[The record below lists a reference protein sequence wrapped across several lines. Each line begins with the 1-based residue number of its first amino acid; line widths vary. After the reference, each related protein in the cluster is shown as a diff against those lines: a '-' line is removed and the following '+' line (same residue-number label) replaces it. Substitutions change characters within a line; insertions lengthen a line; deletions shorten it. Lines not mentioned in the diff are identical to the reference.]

1 MSITDEIKERI
12 DIVEFIGGYVPLQK
26 AGRNYKGLC
35 PFHSEKTPSF
45 IVFPDTQ
52 GWHCFGACGTGGDIF
67 SFLMRRENMEF
78 REALEF
84 LAQRAG
90 IELRPLDDVEIQMR
104 DELDRLRGLN
114 ASAADIYHRI
124 LMETRPGEVAR
135 RYLERRGVTA
145 ETMDTFNLGYAP
157 DDWHIIE
164 PRLRQLGYGEAEILE
179 AGLTNK
185 NDAGNVYDRFR
196 GRVMF
201 PIRDAQGRVIGFG
214 GRLLQ
219 DAEGQ
224 PKYLNTPQ
232 TPLFDKGSVLY
243 GIDLARHAIRES
255 GTAVIVEG
263 YMDVV
268 VPYQCG
274 VRNLVACMGTAL
286 TEQHLDQLKRITKR
300 LILAL
305 DPDAAG
311 ARATERGIETARQ
324 SLTTRV
330 VPVPTATGLIRYE
343 EQLQAEIRILAL
355 PDGLDPDELVLSD
368 RARWD
373 TLVEGA
379 LPVAEYSFQ
388 QVTAGVDLSQAKGK
402 REAVDRLLPVIAA
415 MDSPVERSHY
425 LQRLAQ
431 RVHIDERTLWGELN
445 ALRGDAGRGRPGERR
460 PPERRGAA
468 PVAGPRGQRA
478 GAVVQGGEHGG
489 GLEERALA
497 LLLSAPALLPEM
509 KEVAR
514 LSADVFL
521 DVRNRQVFEAMERL
535 IAERGDELQ
544 HVGPEGLARDVGQ
557 LDTELAGHVESVLR
571 TLRSGPPLS
580 ADMVREDLTKVTV
593 RLRRDHLGRLLRELR
608 FMLQDAQEEGD
619 EERVHALNRMI
630 DPLARD
636 YLDVDRRSYAVTL
649 VGRSKREYRF
659 REGA

>member
-67 SFLMRRENMEF
+67 TFLMRRENMEF

-114 ASAADIYHRI
+114 AAAADIYHRI
-124 LMETRPGEVAR
+124 LMETRPGEAAR

-164 PRLRQLGYGEAEILE
+164 PRLRQIGYTEAEILE

-185 NDAGNVYDRFR
+185 NEAGNVYDRFR

-219 DAEGQ
+219 DVEGQ
-224 PKYLNTPQ
+224 PKYLNTPE
-232 TPLFDKGSVLY
+232 TPLFDKGSILY

-255 GTAVIVEG
+255 GTVVVVEG

-286 TEQHLDQLKRITKR
+286 TEAHLDQLKRITKR

-311 ARATERGIETARQ
+311 VRATERGIETARQ
-324 SLTTRV
+324 ALATRV

-343 EQLQAEIRILAL
+343 EQLQAEIRILEL

-373 TLVEGA
+373 ALVEGA
-379 LPVAEYSFQ
+379 LPVAEYTFR
-388 QVTAGVDLSQAKGK
+388 QVTGAVDLSQAKGK

-431 RVHIDERTLWGELN
+431 RVHMDERLLWGELN
-445 ALRGDAGRGRPGERR
+445 ALRGDASRGRAGERR
-460 PPERRGAA
+460 SAERGAA
-468 PVAGPRGQRA
+468 PASGRGSESAPARR
-478 GAVVQGGEHGG
+478 GAPFV
-489 GLEERALA
+489 GLEERALG

-509 KEVAR
+509 REVAR
-514 LSADVFL
+514 LSADMFQ
-521 DVRNRQVFEAMERL
+521 DVRNRQVFEALERL
-535 IAERGDELQ
+535 IDERGDELQ
-544 HVGPEGLARDVGQ
+544 YLGAEDLGRYVGR
-557 LDTELAGHVESVLR
+557 LDSELAGHVESVLR
-571 TLRSGPPLS
+571 ILRSGPPLS
-580 ADMVREDLTKVTV
+580 ADMVREDLTKVSV

-619 EERVHALNRMI
+619 EERVQVLNRMI

-649 VGRSKREYRF
+649 VGRSKREYRI
-659 REGA
+659 RDGA

>member
-1 MSITDEIKERI
+1 MSITDEIKSRI

-45 IVFPDTQ
+45 VVFPDTQ

-67 SFLMRRENMEF
+67 TFLMRRENMEF

-90 IELRPLDDVEIQMR
+90 ITLRPLDDVEIQMR

-114 ASAADIYHRI
+114 AAAADIYHRI
-124 LMETRPGEVAR
+124 LMETRPGEAAK

-145 ETMDTFNLGYAP
+145 ETMRTFNLGYAP
-157 DDWHIIE
+157 DEWHILE
-164 PRLRQLGYGEAEILE
+164 PRLRQLGYSEAEIIE
-179 AGLTNK
+179 AGLANK
-185 NDAGNVYDRFR
+185 SSSGNVYDRFR

-214 GRLLQ
+214 GRLLS
-219 DAEGQ
+219 DVEGQ

-232 TPLFDKGSVLY
+232 TPLFDKGSILY

-286 TEQHLDQLKRITKR
+286 TEEHLEQLKLITKR
-300 LILAL
+300 LVLAL

-311 ARATERGIETARQ
+311 IRATERGIETARQ
-324 SLTTRV
+324 ALATRV
-330 VPVPTATGLIRYE
+330 VPVPTPTGLIRYE
-343 EQLQAEIRILAL
+343 EQLQAEICILVL

-368 RARWD
+368 RERWD
-373 TLVEGA
+373 ALVAEA
-379 LPVAEYSFQ
+379 LPVAEYAFQ
-388 QVTAGVDLSQAKGK
+388 RVMSEVDLSQAKGK
-402 REAVDRLLPVIAA
+402 REAVERLLPVISA
-415 MDSPVERSHY
+415 MDSAVERSHY

-431 RVHIDERTLWGELN
+431 HIHMDERLLWSELS
-445 ALRGDAGRGRPGERR
+445 ALRGETGRRRPGERR
-460 PPERRGAA
+460 PVERARREPSVGARGPSARA
-468 PVAGPRGQRA
+468 PREGLS
-478 GAVVQGGEHGG
+478 G

-509 KEVAR
+509 REVTG
-514 LSADVFL
+514 LSADEFQ
-521 DVRNRQVFEAMERL
+521 DVRNRQVYVALERL
-535 IAERGDELQ
+535 TAERGDALVSMGAED
-544 HVGPEGLARDVGQ
+544 VARYVGQ
-557 LDTELAGHVESVLR
+557 LDTELAGHVESVVR
-571 TLRSGPPLS
+571 ILRSGPPLS
-580 ADMVREDLTKVTV
+580 ADMVREDLTKVSV

-619 EERVHALNRMI
+619 EERVQALNHMI

-649 VGRSKREYRF
+649 VGRSKRE
-659 REGA
+659 

>member
-1 MSITDEIKERI
+1 MSITDEIKSRI

-45 IVFPDTQ
+45 VVFPDTQ

-67 SFLMRRENMEF
+67 TFLMRRENMEF

-90 IELRPLDDVEIQMR
+90 ITLRPLDDVEIQMR

-114 ASAADIYHRI
+114 AAAADIYHRI
-124 LMETRPGEVAR
+124 LMETRPGEAAK

-145 ETMDTFNLGYAP
+145 ETMRTFNLGYAP
-157 DDWHIIE
+157 DEWHILE
-164 PRLRQLGYGEAEILE
+164 PRLRQLGYSEAEIIE
-179 AGLTNK
+179 AGLANK
-185 NDAGNVYDRFR
+185 SSSGNVYDRFR

-214 GRLLQ
+214 GRLLS
-219 DAEGQ
+219 DVEGQ

-232 TPLFDKGSVLY
+232 TPLFDKGSILY

-286 TEQHLDQLKRITKR
+286 TEEHLEQLKLITKR
-300 LILAL
+300 LVLAL

-311 ARATERGIETARQ
+311 IRATERGIETARQ
-324 SLTTRV
+324 ALATRV
-330 VPVPTATGLIRYE
+330 VPVPTPTGLIRYE
-343 EQLQAEIRILAL
+343 EQLQAEICILVL

-368 RARWD
+368 RERWD
-373 TLVEGA
+373 ALVAEA
-379 LPVAEYSFQ
+379 LPVAEYAFQ
-388 QVTAGVDLSQAKGK
+388 RVMSEVDLSQAKGK
-402 REAVDRLLPVIAA
+402 REAVERLLPVISA
-415 MDSPVERSHY
+415 MDSAVERSHY

-431 RVHIDERTLWGELN
+431 HIHMDERLLWSELS
-445 ALRGDAGRGRPGERR
+445 ALRGETGRRRPGERR
-460 PPERRGAA
+460 PVERARREPSVGARGPSARA
-468 PVAGPRGQRA
+468 PREGLS
-478 GAVVQGGEHGG
+478 G

-509 KEVAR
+509 REVTG
-514 LSADVFL
+514 LSADEFQ
-521 DVRNRQVFEAMERL
+521 DVRNRQVYVALERL
-535 IAERGDELQ
+535 TAERGDALVSMGAED
-544 HVGPEGLARDVGQ
+544 VARYVGQ
-557 LDTELAGHVESVLR
+557 LDTELAGHVESVVR
-571 TLRSGPPLS
+571 ILRSGPPLS
-580 ADMVREDLTKVTV
+580 ADMVREDLTKVSV

-619 EERVHALNRMI
+619 EERVQALNHMI

-649 VGRSKREYRF
+649 VGRSKREYRI
-659 REGA
+659 RDGA

>member
-324 SLTTRV
+324 ALATRV

-343 EQLQAEIRILAL
+343 EQLQAEIRILVL

-368 RARWD
+368 RERWD
-373 TLVEGA
+373 ALVTAA
-379 LPVAEYSFQ
+379 LPVVEFHFE
-388 QVTAGVDLSQAKGK
+388 QVLASVDLTQARGK
-402 REAVDRLLPVIAA
+402 RDAVDRLLPVIAA

-425 LQRLAQ
+425 LQRLAA
-431 RVHIDERTLWGELN
+431 RVHMDERQLWGDLN
-445 ALRGDAGRGRPGERR
+445 HLREGTAAGRGRAAERR
-460 PPERRGAA
+460 PVARGDASSGAVRNGAA
-468 PVAGPRGQRA
+468 AQQV
-478 GAVVQGGEHGG
+478 
-489 GLEERALA
+489 GLEDRALA
-497 LLLSAPALLPEM
+497 LLLTMPAILPELQE
-509 KEVAR
+509 KAR
-514 LSADVFL
+514 LSADMFQ
-521 DVRNRQVFEAMERL
+521 DVRNREVFAALERMV
-535 IAERGDELQ
+535 AEGHAEPTYGRGGGAETT
-544 HVGPEGLARDVGQ
+544 ARYIGQ
-557 LDTELAGHVESVLR
+557 LDTELAARVESLLQI
-571 TLRSGPPLS
+571 LRSGPPLS
-580 ADMVREDLTKVTV
+580 ADMVREDLVKCSV
-593 RLRRDHLGRLLRELR
+593 RLRRDYLGRLLRELR

-619 EERVHALNRMI
+619 DERMQVLNRMI

-636 YLDVDRRSYAVTL
+636 YLDVDRRSYAVSL
-649 VGRSKREYRF
+649 VGRSKK
-659 REGA
+659 GVSNS

>member
-1 MSITDEIKERI
+1 MSITDEIKQRL

-45 IVFPDTQ
+45 IVFPETQ

-67 SFLMRRENMEF
+67 TFLMRRENMEF

-90 IELRPLDDVEIQMR
+90 IPLRPLDEAEIQIR

-114 ASAADIYHRI
+114 AAAADIYHRM
-124 LMETRPGEVAR
+124 LMETRQGEAAR
-135 RYLERRGVTA
+135 RYLQRRGVSA
-145 ETMDTFNLGYAP
+145 ETMDTFCLGFAS
-157 DDWHIIE
+157 DEWHVIE
-164 PRLRQLGYGEAEILE
+164 PRLRELGYTEREILE

-185 NDAGNVYDRFR
+185 NEAGNVYDRFR
-196 GRVMF
+196 GRIIF
-201 PIRDAQGRVIGFG
+201 PIRDPQGHVIGFG

-219 DAEGQ
+219 DVEGQ

-243 GIDLARHAIRES
+243 GIDLARHAIRET

-286 TEQHLDQLKRITKR
+286 TEGHLEQLKRITKR

-311 ARATERGIETARQ
+311 VRATERGIEMARQ
-324 SLTTRV
+324 ALTTRV

-343 EQLQAEIRILAL
+343 EQLQAEIRILVL
-355 PDGLDPDELVLSD
+355 PDGLDPDELVLGD
-368 RARWD
+368 RERWD
-373 TLVEGA
+373 ALVAGA
-379 LPVAEYSFQ
+379 LPVAEYTLE
-388 QVTAGVDLSQAKGK
+388 QVLAEVDVSQAKGK
-402 REAVDRLLPVIAA
+402 RQAVERMLPVIAA
-415 MDSPVERSHY
+415 MDSPVERAHY

-431 RVHIDERTLWGELN
+431 RVHIDERMLWGELD
-445 ALRGDAGRGRPGERR
+445 ALRSGTARSRVGERR
-460 PPERRGAA
+460 PTTPRRDMAAGSPRGAPPA
-468 PVAGPRGQRA
+468 ETPPSPQAA
-478 GAVVQGGEHGG
+478 

-509 KEVAR
+509 REVAR
-514 LSADVFL
+514 LSADVFV
-521 DVRNRQVFEAMERL
+521 DVRNRQVFDTLERL
-535 IAERGDELQ
+535 VAERGDD
-544 HVGPEGLARDVGQ
+544 LAMAGAEVI
-557 LDTELAGHVESVLR
+557 AGHVNQLDAELGRHVEWLLH

-580 ADMVREDLTKVTV
+580 ADMVREDLSKVSL
-593 RLRRDHLGRLLRELR
+593 RLRRDHLGRLLRELW
-608 FMLQDAQEEGD
+608 FMQQDAQEEGD
-619 EERVHALNRMI
+619 EERVQVLNRMI
-630 DPLARD
+630 DPLAREQRD
-636 YLDVDRRSYAVTL
+636 MDRRSYAVTL
-649 VGRSKREYRF
+649 VGRGKREYRIG
-659 REGA
+659 EGA

>member
-1 MSITDEIKERI
+1 
-12 DIVEFIGGYVPLQK
+12 
-26 AGRNYKGLC
+26 
-35 PFHSEKTPSF
+35 
-45 IVFPDTQ
+45 
-52 GWHCFGACGTGGDIF
+52 
-67 SFLMRRENMEF
+67 
-78 REALEF
+78 
-84 LAQRAG
+84 
-90 IELRPLDDVEIQMR
+90 MR

-311 ARATERGIETARQ
+311 VRATERGIETARQ

-415 MDSPVERSHY
+415 MDSPVERP
-425 LQRLAQ
+425 RLFAAPGAA
-431 RVHIDERTLWGELN
+431 RAHRRAHPLGRAERPYAADAG
-445 ALRGDAGRGRPGERR
+445 GDARVSAAAQSAVGRR
-460 PPERRGAA
+460 PSRGLVGSAPAPWCRAANTAEVSRERCPGV
-468 PVAGPRGQRA
+468 VAERA
-478 GAVVQGGEHGG
+478 GAPARD
-489 GLEERALA
+489 ERSRPTLGRRVSGRAQ
-497 LLLSAPALLPEM
+497 PPG
-509 KEVAR
+509 V
-514 LSADVFL
+514 
-521 DVRNRQVFEAMERL
+521 
-535 IAERGDELQ
+535 RGD
-544 HVGPEGLARDVGQ
+544 GA
-557 LDTELAGHVESVLR
+557 A
-571 TLRSGPPLS
+571 
-580 ADMVREDLTKVTV
+580 
-593 RLRRDHLGRLLRELR
+593 
-608 FMLQDAQEEGD
+608 
-619 EERVHALNRMI
+619 
-630 DPLARD
+630 
-636 YLDVDRRSYAVTL
+636 DRRARRRAAACGAGGPRP
-649 VGRSKREYRF
+649 GRW
-659 REGA
+659 AT